1 MRFRDWLHDDSGFSL
16 VEVML
21 AVAILALVTLPIINY
36 FTYSSMQTIDGR
48 DRHMATM
55 AAENVMEELHSYSNY
70 EQIEKLADKGIWTDV
85 NTDDPDFTDMSRP
98 VQVQVN
104 GSDYSYQAKAHIQ
117 YDNYNADTRTVS
129 GEAIDAEYND
139 YEIPTPSEVYS
150 SYNVVAVEDDQL
162 DAALGSFIINTQAMV
177 PKDSIMNVIERTMCV
192 DVKCLDESDEN
203 KKNIF
208 VVKLYYRY
216 KYDEFTEE
224 VVLEETNIEKDKLEG
239 IFFFYNLLRD
249 DVDEENIEV
258 KFGTGIS
265 DDEIKAMKIFFVC
278 QKSDE
283 VNRPSDYKLMRVSTS
298 SSTAGLATYYTNVVG
313 SDGNPSTG
321 FGAEK
326 LVERSR
332 KKRIGS
338 VTVDIYEKDDTAYTE
353 PVAHLESTMA
363 E

>member
-1 MRFRDWLHDDSGFSL
+1 MRFRECLHDDSGFSL

-55 AAENVMEELHSYSNY
+55 AAENVMEELRSYSNY
-70 EQIEKLADKGIWTDV
+70 EQIEQLEEKGLWTEV
-85 NTDDPDFTDMSRP
+85 NTDDPDFTDMSKP
-98 VQVQVN
+98 VKVKIN

-117 YDNYNADTRTVS
+117 YDDYNADTRTVS

-150 SYNVVAVEDDQL
+150 SSNVVAAEDDQI
-162 DAALGSFIINTQAMV
+162 DIALSSFFIDKHASVM
-177 PKDSIMNVIERTMCV
+177 KASIMNDIQRTMCI
-192 DVKCLDESDEN
+192 DVRYLDES
-203 KKNIF
+203 KKDIY
-208 VVKLYYRY
+208 VVKLYHRY
-216 KYDEFTEE
+216 TYDTFTEE
-224 VVLEETNIEKDKLEG
+224 VVIEETNIEKDKLKS
-239 IFFFYNLLRD
+239 IFLFYNLLRD
-249 DVDEENIEV
+249 DISEENLEV

-265 DDEIKAMKIFFVC
+265 DDEIRKMKIFIVC
-278 QKSDE
+278 QKSE
-283 VNRPSDYKLMRVSTS
+283 TVHKPIDYKLMRVSTS
-298 SSTAGLATYYTNVVG
+298 SSTAELATYYTNVVG
-313 SDGNPSTG
+313 SDGNPSAG
-321 FGAEK
+321 FDAER
-326 LVERSR
+326 LVERAR

-338 VTVDIYEKDDTAYTE
+338 VTVDIYEEDDTSFTE